1 MPIVQRSAPMSLDHH
16 TAALTVLDALH
27 ATAARDAERWSDR
40 TGVADATAN
49 AHGSG
54 ALVRLGEFYLA
65 VSPEEGHLLYI
76 LARAIKARRIV
87 EFGASYG
94 ISSLYLA
101 AAAKDNAGDLITTEV
116 HPEKCAALRETFQ
129 KAELS
134 DTITLLEGDAR
145 ETLRDVPG
153 PIDMLFLDG
162 WKSAYLA
169 VFQLLRPR
177 LGPGALILA
186 DNITHAGAA
195 DYLAAV
201 RAPGSCCETALRGS
215 LAITCVLP

>member
-1 MPIVQRSAPMSLDHH
+1 MSLDHH
-16 TAALTVLDALH
+16 KATLTMLENLHTA
-27 ATAARDAERWSDR
+27 AARDAERWSDR
-40 TGVADATAN
+40 TGTTDATTN
-49 AHGSG
+49 ASG
-54 ALVRLGEFYLA
+54 GGDLVRLGEFYLA
-65 VSPEEGHLLYI
+65 VSPEEGRLLFV
-76 LARAIKARRIV
+76 LARAINARRIV

-94 ISSLYLA
+94 ISSLYLGA
-101 AAAKDNAGDLITTEV
+101 AARDNGGRLITTEV
-116 HPEKCAALRETFQ
+116 HPDKCDALRDTFA

-134 DTITLLEGDAR
+134 GAITLLEGDAR

-162 WKSAYLA
+162 WKCAYLP

-177 LGPGALILA
+177 LRPGALILA

-201 RAPGSCCETALRGS
+201 RAPGSGCETALGGN